1 MIASKALSPKEID
14 DVVEPTLQPLSAI
27 KPSKTTTIEGV
38 RDLTRP

>member
-27 KPSKTTTIEGV
+27 KPSKTTIEGV